1 MSQIGELQIRLK
13 AIDEASDVVSEASRN
28 IEASLSE
35 VERANKAVQEAQN
48 RTNASVRDLVTGF
61 SGLATSAF
69 SLYQGIDRVEK
80 SQYALERANYLA
92 QTALK
97 AVEDAQSRYNQ
108 AVEKY
113 GADSEEA
120 QKAARVLELAQE
132 RYRLAVEK
140 AEMAQGNLSQTMAQ
154 VALSVVPTLITGID
168 SGIKAFQSLHAAT
181 EAISGALNFLAA
193 NPIVLVIAGI
203 AALASGL
210 VYLYQT
216 NEDFRNAI
224 NALGEALIGF
234 FKPAV
239 EGVQEAIKWLSGAW
253 HAFCGTLKSGYDT
266 FIKPVIDGLKWLSDA
281 LGSAAKAAQDALGGF
296 KDAVSG
302 AFSNAQKTIGDFI
315 ESICFAHAINEAV
328 NSAEKDLERFTS
340 LVDRSM
346 GEALRGIEGFKAGA
360 VEGIGAGLGVGA
372 VVGGNEAQGPV
383 TINLT
388 LNASVSGEAD
398 EGRLARRVADEI
410 ASALYRRHR
419 NL

>member
-1 MSQIGELQIRLK
+1 
-13 AIDEASDVVSEASRN
+13 
-28 IEASLSE
+28 
-35 VERANKAVQEAQN
+35 
-48 RTNASVRDLVTGF
+48 
-61 SGLATSAF
+61 
-69 SLYQGIDRVEK
+69 
-80 SQYALERANYLA
+80 
-92 QTALK
+92 
-97 AVEDAQSRYNQ
+97 
-108 AVEKY
+108 
-113 GADSEEA
+113 
-120 QKAARVLELAQE
+120 
-132 RYRLAVEK
+132 
-140 AEMAQGNLSQTMAQ
+140 
-154 VALSVVPTLITGID
+154 
-168 SGIKAFQSLHAAT
+168 
-181 EAISGALNFLAA
+181 
-193 NPIVLVIAGI
+193 LVIAGI

-216 NEDFRNAI
+216 NEDFRNAV

-253 HAFCGTLKSGYDT
+253 DAFCDALKSGYDT

-328 NSAEKDLERFTS
+328 DSAEKDLERFSS

-360 VEGIGAGLGVGA
+360 VEGIGVGLGA

-398 EGRLARRVADEI
+398 EERLARRVADEI

>member
-1 MSQIGELQIRLK
+1 LSQIGELQIRLK

-28 IEASLSE
+28 IESSLSE

-48 RTNASVRDLVTGF
+48 RTNASVRDLVSGF

-69 SLYQGIDRVEK
+69 NLYQGIDRIEK
-80 SQYALERANYLA
+80 SQYALERANYMV
-92 QTALK
+92 QTATK
-97 AVEDAQSRYNQ
+97 SVEDAQNRYNL

-113 GADSEEA
+113 GADSAEA
-120 QKAARVLELAQE
+120 QKAARDLELAQE

-181 EAISGALNFLAA
+181 EAISGALSFLAA

-203 AALASGL
+203 AALATGL

-216 NEDFRNAI
+216 NEDFRNAV
-224 NALGEALIGF
+224 NALGEALLGF

-239 EGVQEAIKWLSGAW
+239 EAVSEALKWLSGAW
-253 HAFCGTLKSGYDT
+253 DALCGTLKSGYDT
-266 FIKPVIDGLKWLSDA
+266 FIKSVIDGLKWLSDT
-281 LGSAAKAAQDALGGF
+281 LGGAAKAAQDALGGF
-296 KDAVSG
+296 KDAISG
-302 AFSNAQKTIGDFI
+302 AFSSAQKTIGDFI
-315 ESICFAHAINEAV
+315 ESVCFAHAINEAV
-328 NSAEKDLERFTS
+328 NSAEKDLERFTGI
-340 LVDRSM
+340 VDQSM

-360 VEGIGAGLGVGA
+360 VEGIGAGVGA
-372 VVGGNEAQGPV
+372 TVGGTEAQGPLI
-383 TINLT
+383 INLT

-398 EGRLARRVADEI
+398 EERLARRVADEI